1 MKILFPTDGSE
12 CAERAA
18 RYIAGT
24 LNRQMKDLY
33 VTLLYVDEP
42 MMDRVV
48 AGLGEAAVARIH
60 RENSE
65 MALKAAHKRLKKA
78 GVAFGEELRV
88 GYVAACVAHA
98 AEKGRYDLVVMGA
111 HGRGTLGTLFV
122 GSVTAKVLAQCKVPV
137 LVVH

>member
-18 RYIAGT
+18 RFVAGT
-24 LNRQMKDLY
+24 LHKQTKGLS

-48 AGLGEAAVARIH
+48 RGLGEETVARIH

-65 MALKAAHKRLKKA
+65 SALKAAHKRLKKA
-78 GVAFGEELRV
+78 GVSFAEELRV
-88 GYVAACVAHA
+88 GSVAACIAQA
-98 AEKGRYDLVVMGA
+98 AEKGRYDLVVMGS
-111 HGRGTLGTLFV
+111 HGRGTLGNLFV

>member
-1 MKILFPTDGSE
+1 MKILFPTDGSD

-18 RYIAGT
+18 RFVAAT
-24 LNRQMKDLY
+24 LHKQARDLA

-48 AGLGEAAVARIH
+48 RGLGEDTVARIH
-60 RENSE
+60 RENGE
-65 MALKAAHKRLKKA
+65 MAMKAAHKRLKKA
-78 GVAFGEELRV
+78 GVSFGEELRV
-88 GYVAACVAHA
+88 GNVAACIAHA
-98 AEKGRYDLVVMGA
+98 AEKGRYDLIVMGS
-111 HGRGTLGTLFV
+111 HGRGALGNLIV